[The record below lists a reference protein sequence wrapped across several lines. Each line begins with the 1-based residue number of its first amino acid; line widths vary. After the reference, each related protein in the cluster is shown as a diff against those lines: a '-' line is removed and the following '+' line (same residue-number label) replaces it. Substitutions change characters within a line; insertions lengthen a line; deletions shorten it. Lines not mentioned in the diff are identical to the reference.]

1 MIIGVHHTAISTP
14 DLERLKTFYCELFGL
29 EEVLRSSWE
38 QGNDRIDS
46 VVGLT
51 GSAARCVFLRGGNT
65 FLELFEY
72 THPTPKQ
79 RDPQWRVCDHGLT
92 HVCFEVTDIYGEFE
106 RLVSAGMRFQS
117 DPPPA
122 DEHLPLYAAYG
133 FDPDGNIVEL
143 IQFPDREKG
152 SETASLSGARLLRDF

>member
-51 GSAARCVFLRGGNT
+51 GSAAKCVFLRGGNT
-65 FLELFEY
+65 YLELFEY

-92 HVCFEVTDIYGEFE
+92 HVCFEVTDIYEEFE

-117 DPPPA
+117 DPPPE
-122 DEHLPLYAAYG
+122 DGHSPLYAAYG

-143 IQFPDREKG
+143 IQFPDLEKR
-152 SETASLSGARLLRDF
+152 SEMASLSVARPRRDF